1 MWTKTFRRIETIAA
15 VWSLL
20 GRCCAWGVYSQS
32 VSWGLANV
40 TLKHQASLSSCVAVH
55 NNDGRHA
62 LIVCWARASHLCLFE
77 GEKILQQVRGWRRQT
92 WGEILM
98 WTGCL
103 GRKPGGGA
111 YADER
116 ASNGKYALFF
126 NLYFVRRFVCR
137 HSTFQNYTNMYI

>member
-103 GRKPGGGA
+103 GRKLGGRLRR
-111 YADER
+111 R
-116 ASNGKYALFF
+116 AGIKWKI
-126 NLYFVRRFVCR
+126 RFV
-137 HSTFQNYTNMYI
+137 FQPLFRETLCLPTLDFPKLHKYVH